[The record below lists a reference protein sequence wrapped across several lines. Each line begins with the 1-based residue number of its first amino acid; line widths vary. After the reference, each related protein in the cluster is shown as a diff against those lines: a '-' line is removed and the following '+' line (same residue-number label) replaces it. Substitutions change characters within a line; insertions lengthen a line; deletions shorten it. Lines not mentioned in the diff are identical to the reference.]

1 MVIVKL
7 KRAVVV
13 FVLLGLLIS
22 LVGCGGSKAPTT
34 PEKTSKE
41 KTAAVQMDA
50 QKATLMADVQW
61 LKDNLDKVDVID
73 ARAEKDYNNGH
84 IPGAVN
90 APWQSLCNMQGKPG
104 EAGWGV
110 VLPQDELAAKLGAL
124 GISGNKPVIVYAQP
138 PGWGE
143 EGCVLWMLKMAGI
156 KDAKMLDGG
165 YEAWQAAGN
174 EPSKDEVK
182 PAAVTFKIAGMD
194 TSLTAST
201 DYITE
206 NMGKIKIVDSR
217 SEKEYKGAADYGEAR
232 GGHLP
237 GAINIPFESMFN
249 QDKTLKDS
257 DQLSKIFEE
266 AGLKPNDKIVTYC
279 TAGIRS
285 GYMALV
291 MRAVGFENARNYDAS
306 FYEWAGN
313 KSLKVDK

>member
-1 MVIVKL
+1 MKQ
-7 KRAVVV
+7 KRALVV

-22 LVGCGGSKAPTT
+22 MVGCGGSKTSNT

-41 KTAAVQMDA
+41 NPAVVQMDA
-50 QKATLMADVQW
+50 QKATLMVDVQW

-73 ARAEKDYNNGH
+73 ARVEKDYTNGH

-90 APWQSLCNMQGKPG
+90 ATWQSLCDMQGKPG
-104 EAGWGV
+104 EVGWGV
-110 VLPQDELAAKLGAL
+110 ALPQEELAAKIGAL
-124 GISGNKPVIVYAQP
+124 GISGEKPVIVYAQP

-165 YEAWQAAGN
+165 YAVWQTAGN
-174 EPSKDEVK
+174 ETSKDVVK
-182 PAAVTFKIAGMD
+182 ATAVPFKID
-194 TSLTAST
+194 NVDESLTAST
-201 DYITE
+201 DFI
-206 NMGKIKIVDSR
+206 NKNLGKIRIVDSR
-217 SEKEYKGAADYGEAR
+217 SEKEYKGATDYGEAR

-249 QDKTLKDS
+249 QDNTLKDF
-257 DQLSKIFEE
+257 DQLSQIFQD
-266 AGLKPNDKIVTYC
+266 AGLKPGDEIVTYC

-291 MRAVGFENARNYDAS
+291 MRAAGYENARNYDES

-313 KSLKVDK
+313 KSLKVEK

>member
-1 MVIVKL
+1 MKL

-22 LVGCGGSKAPTT
+22 LVGCGGSNTPTP
-34 PEKTSKE
+34 PEKTGKE
-41 KTAAVQMDA
+41 KAAAVQMDA
-50 QKATLMADVQW
+50 QKATLMTDAQW

-90 APWQSLCNMQGKPG
+90 APWQNLCDMQGKPG

-110 VLPQDELAAKLGAL
+110 VLPQDELAAKIGAL
-124 GISGNKPVIVYAQP
+124 GISGEKPVIVYAQP

-143 EGCVLWMLKMAGI
+143 EGCVLWILKIAGI

-165 YEAWQAAGN
+165 YAAWQTAGN
-174 EPSKDEVK
+174 ETSKDVVK
-182 PAAVTFKIAGMD
+182 TTAVPFKIDGVD
-194 TSLTAST
+194 ESLTASMEF
-201 DYITE
+201 INK

-217 SEKEYKGAADYGEAR
+217 SEKEYKGAADFGEAR

-249 QDKTLKDS
+249 QDKSLKDF
-257 DQLSKIFEE
+257 DQLSQMFKE
-266 AGLKPNDKIVTYC
+266 AGLKPGDEIVTYC

-291 MRAVGFENARNYDAS
+291 MRAAGFEKARNYDAS

-313 KSLKVDK
+313 KSLKVEK

>member
-1 MVIVKL
+1 MKQ
-7 KRAVVV
+7 KRALVV

-22 LVGCGGSKAPTT
+22 LVGCGGSKTPTT
-34 PEKTSKE
+34 PEKTGKE

-84 IPGAVN
+84 IEGSVN
-90 APWQSLCNMQGKPG
+90 APWQSLCDMQGKPG

-110 VLPQDELAAKLGAL
+110 VLPKDELAAKIGAL
-124 GISGNKPVIVYAQP
+124 GISGEKPVIVYAQP

-143 EGCVLWMLKMAGI
+143 EGCVLWILKMAGI
-156 KDAKMLDGG
+156 KNAKMLDGG
-165 YEAWQAAGN
+165 YEAWQTAGN
-174 EPSKDEVK
+174 ETSKDAVK
-182 PAAVTFKIAGMD
+182 TIAVPFKIAGVD
-194 TSLTAST
+194 ESLTAST
-201 DYITE
+201 DFI
-206 NMGKIKIVDSR
+206 NKNIGKIKIVDSR

-249 QDKTLKDS
+249 QDKTLKDF
-257 DQLSKIFEE
+257 DQLSQMFKE
-266 AGLKPNDKIVTYC
+266 AGLKTDDEIVTYC

-291 MRAVGFENARNYDAS
+291 MRAAGFENARNYDAS

-313 KSLKVDK
+313 KSLKVEK

>member
-1 MVIVKL
+1 MKQ
-7 KRAVVV
+7 KRALVV

-22 LVGCGGSKAPTT
+22 LVGCGGSKTPAT
-34 PEKTSKE
+34 PEKTGKE

-61 LKDNLDKVDVID
+61 LKENLGKVDVID

-84 IPGAVN
+84 VPGAVN

-110 VLPQDELAAKLGAL
+110 MLPKDELAAKIGAL
-124 GISGNKPVIVYAQP
+124 GISGEKPVIVYAQP

-143 EGCVLWMLKMAGI
+143 EGCVLWILKMAGI

-165 YEAWQAAGN
+165 YAAWQVAGN
-174 EPSKDEVK
+174 EISKDTVK
-182 PAAVTFKIAGMD
+182 PTAVVFKIAGVD
-194 TSLTAST
+194 ESLTAST
-201 DYITE
+201 DFINE
-206 NMGKIKIVDSR
+206 NQGKIKIVDSR
-217 SEKEYKGAADYGEAR
+217 SEKEYNGAVDYGEAR

-249 QDKTLKDS
+249 QDSTLKDS
-257 DQLSKIFEE
+257 HQLKKLFME
-266 AGLKPNDKIVTYC
+266 AGLKPGDEIVTYC

>member
-1 MVIVKL
+1 MKL
-7 KRAVVV
+7 KRALVV

-22 LVGCGGSKAPTT
+22 LVGCGGSKTPTT
-34 PEKTSKE
+34 SEKNSKE

-50 QKATLMADVQW
+50 QKATLMVNVQW

-73 ARAEKDYNNGH
+73 ARAETDYNNGH
-84 IPGAVN
+84 IMGAVN

-110 VLPQDELAAKLGAL
+110 VLPQDELAAKLGTL
-124 GISGNKPVIVYAQP
+124 GISGEKPVIVYAQP

-143 EGCVLWMLKMAGI
+143 DGCVLWILKMAGI

-165 YEAWQAAGN
+165 YATWQAAGN
-174 EPSKDEVK
+174 ESSKDEAK
-182 PAAVTFKIAGMD
+182 PAAATLKIVGMD
-194 TSLTAST
+194 ESLTAST
-201 DYITE
+201 DFITE
-206 NMGKIKIVDSR
+206 NLGKIKIVDSR
-217 SEKEYKGAADYGEAR
+217 SEKEYKGATDYGEAR

-249 QDKTLKDS
+249 KDNTLKDS
-257 DQLSKIFEE
+257 DQLKQLFIK
-266 AGLKPNDKIVTYC
+266 AGLKPGDEIVTYC

-285 GYMALV
+285 GHMALV
-291 MRAVGFENARNYDAS
+291 LRAVGFENARNYDAS